1 MLRQK
6 THAATKRFS
15 VLQRIAAHLSSA
27 GARAQEA
34 GKQSHRGGFPGAVR
48 TEQPEDFPSL
58 DGKGEILHRQAT
70 AETLAE
76 AVDLEARR
84 HSMVTSTNLTL
95 RFLSTGVT
103 VLSAPTA

>member
-1 MLRQK
+1 M
-6 THAATKRFS
+6 
-15 VLQRIAAHLSSA
+15 AAHLSSA
-27 GARAQEA
+27 GARAQQA
-34 GKQSHRGGFPGAVR
+34 GEHPHRGCFPGAIR
-48 TEQPEDFPSL
+48 TEQPEDFPRL
-58 DGKGEILHRQAT
+58 DGKGEVLHSQAS